1 MGPSLTA
8 LHMLVLSWIGRQ
20 PLSYPEDVAKGLGLD
35 VRTATA
41 IHDDLEAAG
50 MIERL
55 PEQ

>member
-1 MGPSLTA
+1 
-8 LHMLVLSWIGRQ
+8 MLVLSWIGRQ